1 MITLVVVLAA
11 LRREG
16 FDVEARVLHVAG
28 WSLLALLGVSDGVRR
43 LRGAAAALGDG
54 RGTLDRGLGLA
65 QAAVCLAM
73 LLGLVPLPR

>member
-1 MITLVVVLAA
+1 
-11 LRREG
+11 
-16 FDVEARVLHVAG
+16 
-28 WSLLALLGVSDGVRR
+28 LLGVSDGVRR